1 MQNEN
6 SIEVNAILSHKGHIF
21 FFDTPE
27 ERESYI
33 NWLVKQPKEQ
43 WNVASIVNTVGE
55 DSPHYDKAC
64 TWLFRLETARAS
76 LYE

>member
-6 SIEVNAILSHKGHIF
+6 SIEVHAIITHAGGIF
-21 FFDTPE
+21 FFDTPQ
-27 ERESYI
+27 ERESYV
-33 NWLVKQPKEQ
+33 NWLAAQSKEQ
-43 WNVASIVNTVGE
+43 WNISRIINKVHE